1 MLQVRRSSAGLPV
14 NGPVHDARR
23 QPADGCSLHREGLQL
38 PCNNYG
44 VPKIGR
50 DEMDAVLGSDGLSR
64 EAAELARQ
72 GARAERAAIGGRLV
86 LECLSLK

>member
-1 MLQVRRSSAGLPV
+1 MAAASA
-14 NGPVHDARR
+14 AR
-23 QPADGCSLHREGLQL
+23 GLQL
-38 PCNNYG
+38 PRNNYG

-72 GARAERAAIGGRLV
+72 GARAERAAIVGRLV
-86 LECLSLK
+86 LECLSLEWAPPRAARPSARCRHV